1 MLKRLLA
8 LGAIGAMFTLG
19 GCGFGPDESR
29 EDAHDTQDIDK
40 SPPHVVAF
48 NNKYPNVET
57 KCDHGHRI
65 YVTTKGHDRVH
76 IVENDP
82 SCGGGE
88 R

>member
-1 MLKRLLA
+1 MKKLLA
-8 LGAIGAMFTLG
+8 VGAIMATVTFG
-19 GCGFGPDESR
+19 GCGFGADESR
-29 EDAHDTQDIDK
+29 EDAHDTRDVDK

-65 YVTTKGHDRVH
+65 YVTTKGNDRVH

-82 SCGGGE
+82 SCGRPE

>member
-1 MLKRLLA
+1 MRKLLA
-8 LGAIGAMFTLG
+8 LGAIGAAFAFG

-29 EDAHDTQDIDK
+29 EDARDTKDIDK

-48 NNKYPNVET
+48 NNRYPNVET

-82 SCGGGE
+82 SCVGAE